1 MEKVIRYISFIL
13 LLCVLSTCASIQKA
27 QYFYTER
34 NEYASVI
41 DSLENVEGLSLPK
54 LSNWDKSQYFTNDS
68 IIVTTWMWMTNKVD
82 TIYVF
87 TVIQDPISGYV
98 VKYRKEW
105 REKK

>member
-13 LLCVLSTCASIQKA
+13 LICVLCTCASIQKA

-34 NEYASVI
+34 NECLSVI
-41 DSLENVEGLSLPK
+41 DSLENAEELLLPK
-54 LSNWDKSQYFTNDS
+54 LSNWDKTQYFTNDS
-68 IIVTTWMWMTNKVD
+68 IIVTTWMWMTKKVD

-105 REKK
+105 RVKK

>member
-1 MEKVIRYISFIL
+1 MEKALRYTLFIL
-13 LLCVLSTCASIQKA
+13 VCCVLSTCATIQKA

-34 NEYASVI
+34 NECLSVI
-41 DSLENVEGLSLPK
+41 DSLENAEELLLPQ
-54 LSNWDKSQYFTNDS
+54 LSNWDKSQYYTNDS

-82 TIYVF
+82 TTYVF

>member
-1 MEKVIRYISFIL
+1 MEKALRYTLFIL
-13 LLCVLSTCASIQKA
+13 ICCVLSTCATIQKA
-27 QYFYTER
+27 EYFYTER
-34 NEYASVI
+34 NEYASII
-41 DSLENVEGLSLPK
+41 DSLENVELLSLPK

-68 IIVTTWMWMTNKVD
+68 IIVTTWMWMTKKVD
-82 TIYVF
+82 TTYVF

>member
-1 MEKVIRYISFIL
+1 MEKVIRFLLFIL
-13 LLCVLSTCASIQKA
+13 VLCVLYACATVQKA

-34 NEYASVI
+34 NEYEAVI
-41 DSLENVEGLSLPK
+41 DSIRNANELSLPQ
-54 LSNWDKSQYFTNDS
+54 LCNWDKSQYFSNDS
-68 IIVTTWMWMTNKVD
+68 VIVTTWMWMTSKSD
-82 TIYVF
+82 TTYIF